1 MIVALLLRL
10 FLADRQETALL
21 ILSPQFRESIY
32 ASERNVL
39 AEARAVAAIPGDVA
53 CFVKLV
59 CRQAPQT
66 QERGLR
72 RDRAAD
78 RLPGRE

>member
-21 ILSPQFRESIY
+21 VLSPEFRESIY
-32 ASERNVL
+32 ANERNVL
-39 AEARAVAAIPGDVA
+39 AEAGTVAAIPGDVA

-59 CRQAPQT
+59 LPMGWQAVSGGRLQ
-66 QERGLR
+66 
-72 RDRAAD
+72 DR
-78 RLPGRE
+78 